1 MIETHSTFSFYA
13 ASAAANAR
21 HHCDHADRSRTI
33 RLTGSI
39 GHVLYLNAA
48 DPDDLRLLA
57 SRLADLA
64 DEWDGIDTDDD
75 LNCEQCG
82 VIVPEGKGRYPH
94 SIGGDR
100 VCGDCFRDAT
110 KHNFRR
116 GEVTS

>member
-1 MIETHSTFSFYA
+1 MNETHSTFSFHA

-57 SRLADLA
+57 ARLVDLA
-64 DEWDGIDTDDD
+64 DEWQGIERDDS
-75 LNCEQCG
+75 LNCESCG
-82 VIVPEGKGRYPH
+82 VIVPEGKGHYPH

-100 VCGDCFRDAT
+100 VCGDCFRDA
-110 KHNFRR
+110 NFYDAR
-116 GEVTS
+116 EIEATS

>member
-1 MIETHSTFSFYA
+1 MNETHSTFSFHA

-64 DEWDGIDTDDD
+64 DEWDGVDDD

-82 VIVPEGKGRYPH
+82 VIVPEGKGHYPH

-100 VCGDCFRDAT
+100 VCGDCFRDA
-110 KHNFRR
+110 NFYDAR
-116 GEVTS
+116 EIEATS